1 MTLSQQQDDMLC
13 SSIARSLPSLFDC
26 SPAAE
31 EGVRVRTPL
40 RYPDGGVVEV
50 FVLQRNGG
58 LTITGFGESLGWLR
72 MQSVSRRRSP
82 KQNRMIR
89 DACQTLGLELER
101 GQLVLRVAADAAV
114 GDSVSR
120 VAQAAV
126 RVSDLSSTLGTR
138 AVPSASDEVHEY

>member
-1 MTLSQQQDDMLC
+1 MTLSQQQDEMLR

-31 EGVRVRTPL
+31 AGLRVRTPL
-40 RYPDGGVVEV
+40 RYPDGGVVDV

-58 LTITGFGESLGWLR
+58 LAITDFGESLGGLR
-72 MQSVSRRRSP
+72 TQSVSRRRSP
-82 KQNRMIR
+82 KQKRMIR
-89 DACQTLGLELER
+89 DVCQTLGLELER

-114 GDSVSR
+114 GDAVLR

-126 RVSDLSSTLGTR
+126 QVSDLSSTLGTR
-138 AVPSASDEVHEY
+138 TVQSASDEVHEC